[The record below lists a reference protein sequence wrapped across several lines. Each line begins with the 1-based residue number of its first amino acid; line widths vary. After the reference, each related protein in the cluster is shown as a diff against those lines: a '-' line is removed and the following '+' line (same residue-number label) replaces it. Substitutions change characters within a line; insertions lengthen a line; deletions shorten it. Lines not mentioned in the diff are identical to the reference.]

1 SQRFLPP
8 PVPLV
13 RGSLNIVIADSYSE
27 QDRFYGSLFQRL
39 QLSKLIHKEL
49 NCSSIP
55 FHYFCTS
62 VKQSIPKRT

>member
-1 SQRFLPP
+1 ERFLPP
-8 PVPLV
+8 PVPSV
-13 RGSLNIVIADSYSE
+13 RGSLNLVIAENYSE

-49 NCSSIP
+49 NSSSIP